1 MAGWKCLQIQ
11 IQLQKEIQ
19 IQTILRPNQSQCV
32 LGYRHQR
39 SGCSKIPAFV
49 VQLSTPATTASLH
62 CASIVLL
69 LCCCFCAHIAQ
80 SRGSRCCHS
89 VGAGTRSNPLLT
101 IYTLHIFLLR
111 PLSLED
117 LLEKIFELSHE
128 HLSKWLFLQLQ
139 MGQGKSKVLKEEISR
154 FCRFFR
160 IYGIQS
166 NENLPIW

>member
-1 MAGWKCLQIQ
+1 M
-11 IQLQKEIQ
+11 
-19 IQTILRPNQSQCV
+19 

-89 VGAGTRSNPLLT
+89 VGARTRSNPLLT

-128 HLSKWLFLQLQ
+128 NLSKWLFLQLE
-139 MGQGKSKVLKEEISR
+139 QGKSNVLKSSC
-154 FCRFFR
+154 FCKNFQNFR
-160 IYGIQS
+160 HSIKWKCAYMVMS
-166 NENLPIW
+166 SDYAYL

>member
-1 MAGWKCLQIQ
+1 MDRHIVQCQGRGWKYLQIQ

-49 VQLSTPATTASLH
+49 VQLSTLATTASLH

-89 VGAGTRSNPLLT
+89 VGTGTRSNPLLT

-111 PLSLED
+111 PLSL
-117 LLEKIFELSHE
+117 
-128 HLSKWLFLQLQ
+128 
-139 MGQGKSKVLKEEISR
+139 
-154 FCRFFR
+154 
-160 IYGIQS
+160 
-166 NENLPIW
+166 

>member
-1 MAGWKCLQIQ
+1 MDRHIVQCQGRGWKYLQIQ

-80 SRGSRCCHS
+80 SRGA
-89 VGAGTRSNPLLT
+89 GAA
-101 IYTLHIFLLR
+101 I
-111 PLSLED
+111 
-117 LLEKIFELSHE
+117 LLEPGPGVIHS
-128 HLSKWLFLQLQ
+128 LQFT
-139 MGQGKSKVLKEEISR
+139 R
-154 FCRFFR
+154 FTYFSCDHCHYKTF
-160 IYGIQS
+160 
-166 NENLPIW
+166 